1 MSGNKK
7 LNGEVKKTVGKSM
20 IPRGSTALNQG
31 ANADGDAAAA
41 DGGGGGGGGWS
52 DANVNSAE
60 TTAADDKRESKSSS
74 SLAKG
79 AAANKSQLPS
89 LGYNMGHGNQKRVL
103 ENQFNTKKKRYIT
116 IKRDIDDKKKS
127 WFAVFEELLQLR
139 DKILACGAKDPGKLE
154 DLLPPPLPWNPSATG
169 GRSESNELEVARARA
184 QDEQLPPHARSND
197 QLTGQLKAIASNV
210 TEAAL
215 AFCNEVL
222 DKRAEIYFWLANM
235 KSPSQDALSFAEE
248 ISNQLEVYQT
258 DSNAYGEQL
267 ERIRAE
273 QQVKLSELLGQLE
286 ALLAEQASLRK
297 ERDDYK
303 YRAQA
308 SAEEIEQLTRELRQ
322 EKEKGLKLRGRLREQ
337 EASASKSEEKLEK
350 TKEQLRQLELQLQE
364 RQNSMKNKVKELS
377 KLEKS
382 RELALGRVDKQKE
395 AVEQRLAKLKEDFE
409 FKETEAK
416 TIISEYKKQVEQ
428 LEAQIATEKTSRQ
441 EIDKNFDELKKRY
454 NQLEDKCKQLL
465 DSNDIRLDE
474 RQHSDYEIQLFNE
487 LKEVQ
492 RSLIEKDQLIEKL
505 QNERQEIISSVKEVH
520 DEKSGGDSSKER
532 LTAELL
538 KRSNELHSV
547 SGQFHQL
554 QKNYKRAQTRVEQ
567 LEKRLAELGRLQ
579 SKLKDSSNNKAQY
592 EAQLMQLQQQLSD
605 ACVER
610 AELEARN
617 QELERQCTQLQMQLE
632 HQKRHLRDLK
642 VRRELQQL
650 LHPSGASESAAAV
663 LGGNSSHNFHHQINA
678 SQINHQDSCEQIE
691 QLRATLET
699 KELQVAKLEKLVKQL
714 EKHEEFSQAQR
725 TRLEARIAKLE
736 LALKQ
741 GQQQHRSVLLSSS
754 IFFMAN
760 LYFIV
765 LA

>member
-1 MSGNKK
+1 M
-7 LNGEVKKTVGKSM
+7 
-20 IPRGSTALNQG
+20 
-31 ANADGDAAAA
+31 DAAAA
-41 DGGGGGGGGWS
+41 DGAGGWS

-60 TTAADDKRESKSSS
+60 AAAAAADDKRESKSSS

-79 AAANKSQLPS
+79 ANKSLPP

-154 DLLPPPLPWNPSATG
+154 DVLPPPLPWNPAAGG
-169 GRSESNELEVARARA
+169 GRSNGAAADELEVARARA
-184 QDEQLPPHARSND
+184 QDEPLPHPKPSAND
-197 QLTGQLKAIASNV
+197 QAPLTGQLKAIASNV

-248 ISNQLEVYQT
+248 ISNQLEVYQA

-267 ERIRAE
+267 ERIRGE
-273 QQVKLSELLGQLE
+273 QQARLSELLGQLE

-303 YRAQA
+303 YRAQSA
-308 SAEEIEQLTRELRQ
+308 AEEIEQLTRELRQ
-322 EKEKGLKLRGRLREQ
+322 EKEKGLKLRSKLREQ

-350 TKEQLRQLELQLQE
+350 TREQLRQLELQLQE

-428 LEAQIATEKTSRQ
+428 LEAQIATEKSSRQ
-441 EIDKNFDELKKRY
+441 EIDKNFDDLKKRY

-465 DSNDIRLDE
+465 DSNDIR
-474 RQHSDYEIQLFNE
+474 
-487 LKEVQ
+487 KEP
-492 RSLIEKDQLIEKL
+492 IAIP
-505 QNERQEIISSVKEVH
+505 
-520 DEKSGGDSSKER
+520 G
-532 LTAELL
+532 
-538 KRSNELHSV
+538 
-547 SGQFHQL
+547 
-554 QKNYKRAQTRVEQ
+554 RA
-567 LEKRLAELGRLQ
+567 A
-579 SKLKDSSNNKAQY
+579 
-592 EAQLMQLQQQLSD
+592 
-605 ACVER
+605 
-610 AELEARN
+610 
-617 QELERQCTQLQMQLE
+617 
-632 HQKRHLRDLK
+632 
-642 VRRELQQL
+642 
-650 LHPSGASESAAAV
+650 
-663 LGGNSSHNFHHQINA
+663 
-678 SQINHQDSCEQIE
+678 
-691 QLRATLET
+691 
-699 KELQVAKLEKLVKQL
+699 
-714 EKHEEFSQAQR
+714 
-725 TRLEARIAKLE
+725 
-736 LALKQ
+736 
-741 GQQQHRSVLLSSS
+741 
-754 IFFMAN
+754 IF
-760 LYFIV
+760 
-765 LA
+765 